1 MSFTSRSELTPRWAD
16 LYVAAAARAVST
28 CGDMLAATA
37 LALVLQG
44 RGHGG
49 GAVAALLL
57 AAAVP
62 IMAFGPIAGR
72 LADRFDSRVI
82 LVTTGIA
89 QVAACVV
96 LAFATN
102 LVVIVALVAVLAV
115 GLALTGPTTSALVP
129 LMVGRDN
136 MAKASGL
143 LQTTGTIGML
153 VAPALGG
160 VLVGAFGSR
169 TPLLIDAATY
179 LAIPI
184 AGLLIKTR
192 RRGGV
197 HVSSAAATTAPV
209 APTASTYRLRK
220 DGLIWPLITMIGA
233 SVGAISAVN
242 VIDVFFVRQSLHGSA
257 TVYGIVGAVWIGGMV
272 IGAMLASRMRF
283 DDAATAK
290 VLFILL
296 GAAGIDIVVAGLVPT
311 ATWLVPVWLIG
322 GVING
327 GINVNAGVILSRR
340 VPPEV
345 RGHASGV
352 FNSVASGAN
361 AVGYVLGGVLLAVWS
376 PRALILACGLAG
388 VAVLVPFGASL
399 LRAAGVEKDA
409 AVASLEPVNSAV

>member
-1 MSFTSRSELTPRWAD
+1 
-16 LYVAAAARAVST
+16 
-28 CGDMLAATA
+28 
-37 LALVLQG
+37 
-44 RGHGG
+44 
-49 GAVAALLL
+49 
-57 AAAVP
+57 
-62 IMAFGPIAGR
+62 
-72 LADRFDSRVI
+72 
-82 LVTTGIA
+82 
-89 QVAACVV
+89 
-96 LAFATN
+96 
-102 LVVIVALVAVLAV
+102 
-115 GLALTGPTTSALVP
+115 VP

-197 HVSSAAATTAPV
+197 HVSATAAQAAPAT
-209 APTASTYRLRK
+209 STYRIRK
-220 DGLIWPLITMIGA
+220 DGLVWPLITMIGA
-233 SVGAISAVN
+233 AVGAISAVN

-257 TVYGIVGAVWIGGMV
+257 TIYGVVGAVWIGGMV
-272 IGAMLASRMRF
+272 IGSMLASRTRF

-290 VLFILL
+290 ALFVLLA
-296 GAAGIDIVVAGLVPT
+296 AAGIDIVVAGLVPT
-311 ATWLVPVWLIG
+311 AIWLVPVWLIG

-361 AVGYVLGGVLLAVWS
+361 AVGYVLGGLLLAVWS

-388 VAVLVPFGASL
+388 VAVLVPFGTSL
-399 LRAAGVEKDA
+399 LRAAGAAKDA
-409 AVASLEPVNSAV
+409 TVVSHEPANSAV